1 MFEYCHELSGR
12 FCFSSSSFFTP
23 TIKVTH
29 LEFELIITGVEDL
42 LRKGAIKE
50 VQPSYQGFYS
60 WLFLVPQKE
69 GTYRPVIVLSRLNQ
83 FVHNSHFLMEGLHCL
98 KTLLQE
104 RGFMTSIDLKDA
116 YFSVTVHKSSQCF
129 SPFHLGSKHY
139 ALLGLPFG
147 LTAAP
152 RNFTKLLKPVVAFL
166 RKQGYCII
174 IFQ

>member
-1 MFEYCHELSGR
+1 MFEYCNELSGR

-23 TIKVTH
+23 TKVTH
-29 LEFELIITGVEDL
+29 LESELITTGVENL

-50 VQPSYQGFYS
+50 VQPSDQGFYS
-60 WLFLVPQKE
+60 WLFLVPKKE

-98 KTLLQE
+98 KTLPRE

-116 YFSVTVHKSSQCF
+116 YFSVTVHESSMF

-139 ALLGLPFG
+139 AFLGLPFG
-147 LTAAP
+147 LLQP
-152 RNFTKLLKPVVAFL
+152 LEISPSCWSL
-166 RKQGYCII
+166 
-174 IFQ
+174 